1 MEIKVGDKMHV
12 IIAGAARAGKTS
24 LSLMLNNYGFTHYK
38 MDSVKRGICE
48 AFKIKYDSWQAV
60 SPLICTVINRIIL
73 DNKTDTNYGI
83 EKYLFDTPF
92 LYPKDIEMIDTSD
105 TKVIFLGYAHVDAD
119 TYVKQIRD
127 NDKNN
132 FWSNKISDENLK
144 KWTQDDIEYSKFIE
158 SECKKYN
165 IPYFDTSNNREEVLK
180 KALEYI
186 IS

>member
-1 MEIKVGDKMHV
+1 MHV

-24 LSLMLNNYGFTHYK
+24 LSLMLNKYGFTHYK

-48 AFKIKYDSWQAV
+48 ALNIKFDNWESI
-60 SPLICTVINRIIL
+60 SPIMCTVINRIIL

-92 LYPKDIEMIDTSD
+92 LYPKDIEKIDTSE
-105 TKVIFLGYAHVDAD
+105 TKVIFLGYAHTDVDK
-119 TYVKQIRD
+119 YMEKIREYD
-127 NDKNN
+127 ENHI
-132 FWSNKISDENLK
+132 WSSKISDEALR
-144 KWTQDDIEYSKFIE
+144 KWTNDDIEYSKLLE

-165 IPYFDTSNNREEVLK
+165 IPYFDTSENREEVLK
-180 KALEYI
+180 EALEYI